1 MSLDPSITVNYK
13 NKFCII
19 NFILGSIALFIEFK
33 SGVNIPTKSVIGLFF
48 LFLLPFLWD
57 LWLYENMFET
67 QKSRQIISYK
77 AFLVIGLIMVLGVFS
92 GIMAVLIEDLFT
104 LEKTLNVR
112 WLLMASFFFGAFTF
126 VRLRA
131 K

>member
-1 MSLDPSITVNYK
+1 MSLDSSITTSYK
-13 NKFCII
+13 NKFCIV

-33 SGVNIPTKSVIGLFF
+33 SGTNIPTKSVIGLFF
-48 LFLLPFLWD
+48 LFFVPFFWN

-67 QKSRQIISYK
+67 QKSRQIISYNT
-77 AFLVIGLIMVLGVFS
+77 FLVIGLLMVLGVFS

-104 LEKTLNVR
+104 LEKTLGTR
-112 WLLMASFFFGAFTF
+112 WLLMAFFFIGTF
-126 VRLRA
+126 IFIKSKA